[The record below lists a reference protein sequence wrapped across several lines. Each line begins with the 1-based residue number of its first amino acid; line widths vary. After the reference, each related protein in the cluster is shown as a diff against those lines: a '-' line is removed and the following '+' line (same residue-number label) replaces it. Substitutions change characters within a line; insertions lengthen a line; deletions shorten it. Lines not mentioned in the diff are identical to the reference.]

1 MRLIT
6 SLAKSIELVAATIV
20 VVVTVV
26 VAFLLLLLL
35 QPHEVAG
42 NSLTFHFALKSKLNC
57 ISDAAAAPAA
67 TTTTTKATVMP
78 SRM

>member
-26 VAFLLLLLL
+26 VAS
-35 QPHEVAG
+35 PTAVAV
-42 NSLTFHFALKSKLNC
+42 
-57 ISDAAAAPAA
+57 AA
-67 TTTTTKATVMP
+67 TRGCRQRADFSLRT
-78 SRM
+78 